1 LAGQLAHIADRL
13 IVVDRFE
20 MIFKRLAA
28 DRDPLLD
35 DKRRLGGVER
45 VPLNGVR
52 GVGELQ
58 IVNVLKVAEAGAR
71 HGTQPVKLGF
81 FCGGSRSKVVHT
93 LFLSQVVEQH
103 LRLHE
108 VRWIES
114 PGEQATGSS
123 ATDPGSAGASA
134 R

>member
-1 LAGQLAHIADRL
+1 M
-13 IVVDRFE
+13 VDRFE
-20 MIFKRLAA
+20 MILERLAA

-52 GVGELQ
+52 GVGKFQ
-58 IVNVLKVAEAGAR
+58 IVNVLEVVEAGAH

-108 VRWIES
+108 VRCIKS
-114 PGEQATGSS
+114 LGEQATGSS
-123 ATDPGSAGASA
+123 ATDTGSAGANA